1 MAKLIIFLLF
11 LTTYFCISHGCRVV
25 GTSWPNPV
33 SGSVVDTYR
42 GVILDIETRGID
54 GIESVTYGAAINYTQ
69 YVDFNFIDSRL
80 VASTNPLFD
89 EYEEKQT
96 VLVMQAAVTFRCSD
110 GSSPVTY
117 NFFINVVDT
126 NNNAPQFWDA
136 VERQPRDEFEFTVIA
151 PLPPGF
157 EITGCLDDLIVRDI
171 DLTTSRIDFAIEDN
185 DYFEIEY
192 GGLTVAKEFQGILKT
207 KTLIRS
213 IPEPITLTISATDVD
228 DTGDPPITTKGK
240 ITIIGDREF
249 EMPEEPVFTKAFY
262 LADYTEDNRVV
273 LEETISLR
281 SGYHSDVDFS
291 IEGEFKNNFEIVT
304 NPQYENQMSIGVTIP
319 LTGDVLDQPNVL
331 LAVKANR
338 EHTSGAST
346 TVVVRLPQ
354 GIPLEFE
361 RAHYEGTI
369 ENNILD
375 VPPLI
380 LTQGYEGTVV
390 SANVI
395 SDYTSNF
402 NAVVQG
408 NTITLSMTPLAESI
422 INQNSFIYLQIV
434 ASTDRSIT
442 TTVVTLEI
450 IKDDNI
456 TPVFNQP
463 IYTGSYN
470 PGADLSIE
478 QISFTQGYDGIDSLE
493 LFGDNSNYFTA
504 TRLGA
509 SVRIT
514 VSTIPPALYSLG
526 RIVLSLGATKPRTVG
541 ASATLIINL
550 PGARELG
557 FESSTY
563 RGSLQNNVLT
573 LDPIPLTLGYDEN
586 IDFSL
591 TGDYASYFRVS
602 KEENRAIIRLETPI
616 PNEVILEN
624 NIVMLTLAASG
635 LNAVTTTTSVLLD
648 IIKDDTTTPVFSRN
662 IYYGTYLGSNI
673 NIDDIILTQGYDS
686 SVTFRLDGDHAQYF
700 DVSNTGNRVEIVQL
714 SPIPEGVIHNEK
726 VLVFNVLA
734 LKALTVG
741 ANAAVSISFPSELTD
756 PVVMRFAQNTY
767 TATIDNNGLT
777 ADHIVLSTGY
787 APGTEFV
794 HTGDYSSY
802 FSITPNE
809 NRVTLSLLN
818 PLPTDVIPNSFVVL
832 EIAATRERA
841 VSASTSIVVDI
852 IQEEIVPPKFTQPF
866 YRGVY
871 DPESGLQFNEVISL
885 LYGHDDTVD
894 FHLDGEFSSLFRL
907 VELDSKSRSIE
918 VLAPISEEVLKDNS
932 HLLFTV
938 VATKPG
944 SYTARATISIDIV
957 KESPQGT
964 LGFDRVTYLGTIQN
978 DVAHVGPITIIQGF
992 TDDVTL
998 ALYGDLAVYF
1008 TTRREASVVT
1018 VTMVTPIPRE
1028 LIPDN
1033 RIIVLE
1039 IRASSPQA
1047 NTAFATIVLE
1057 AILEDDTPPTI
1068 QLAFDAPFYTGSYNT
1083 IDGLRLDTS
1092 IALAGGH
1099 DANTQFGLQ
1108 GENSQWFSVSP
1119 GSNTVTIVVS
1129 SAIPEAVLASN
1140 RKFVFLITAQRPGA
1154 LSAQAT
1160 IVISLTADESPQGPT
1175 LGFDRVTYL
1184 GTIQN
1189 DVAQV
1194 GPITII
1200 QGFTDDVT
1208 LALYGDLAVYF
1219 TTRRLLA
1226 IPEAVLA
1233 SNRKFVFLI
1242 TAQRPGALSAQATI
1256 VISLTADESPQG
1268 PTLGFDRV
1276 TYLGTI
1282 QNDVAQVGPITIIQG
1297 FTDDVTLALYGD
1309 LAVYFTTRREASVV
1323 TVTMVT
1329 PIPTELIPDNRIVV
1343 LEIRAS
1349 SPQANTAFATIVLEA
1364 ILEDDTPPTIQL
1376 AFDAPFYTGSY
1387 NTIDGLRLDTSIAL
1401 AGGHDA
1407 NTQFGP
1413 RRHRELSAQATIVIS
1428 LTADE
1433 SPQGPTLGFDRVTY
1447 LGTIQN
1453 DVAQVGPITIIQG
1466 FTDDVTLALYG
1477 DLAVYFT
1484 TRREAS
1490 VVTVTMVT
1498 PIPTE
1503 LIPDN
1508 RIVVLEIRASSPQAN
1523 TAFATIVLEAILEDD
1538 TPPTIQLAFDAPFYT
1553 GSYNTIDG
1561 LRLDTSI
1568 ALAGGHDANTQFGLQ
1583 GENSQWFSV
1592 SAGSNSVT
1600 IVVSS
1605 AIPEA
1610 VLASNRKFVFLITAQ
1625 RPGALTA
1632 QATIVISLT
1641 ADESPQGPTLGFDRV
1656 TYLGTIQNDVAQVGP
1671 ITIIQGFTDDVTLAL
1686 YGDLAVYFTT
1696 RRRLLAIPEA
1706 VLASNRKFVFV
1717 ITAQRPGALSAQ
1729 ATIVISLTADESP
1742 QGPTLGFDRV
1752 TYLGTIQNDVAQVG
1766 PITIIQGFTDDVT
1779 LALYGGK
1786 FPSSITLHEPSGG
1799 LLHHSEASVV
1809 TVTMVTPIPTELI
1822 PENRI
1827 VVLEIRAS
1835 SPQANTAFA
1844 TIVLEAI
1851 LEDDTPPTIQLA
1863 FDAPFYTGSYNTIDG
1878 LRLDTSIAL
1887 AGGHD
1892 ANTQFGLQ
1900 GENSQWFSVSP
1911 GSNTVTIVVS
1921 SAIPEAVLAS
1931 NRKFVFLITAQ
1942 RPGALSAQATIVI
1955 SLTADESPQGPTLGF
1970 DRVTYLGTI
1979 QNDVAQVGP
1988 ITIIQGFTDDVTLAL
2003 YGGKFP
2009 SSITLHEPSGG
2020 LLHHSEEASVVTVT
2034 MVTPIPTELI
2044 PDNRIVVLEIR
2055 ASSPQA
2061 NTAFATIVLEAI
2073 LEDDTPPTIQLAFDA
2088 PFYTGSY
2095 NTIDGLRLD
2104 TSIALAGGHDANT
2117 QFGLQG
2123 ENSQWFS
2130 VSAGSNSVS
2139 IVVSSAIPEAV
2150 LASNRKFVF
2159 LITAQRPGAL
2169 SAQATIV
2176 ISLTADESPQGPT
2189 LGFDR
2194 VTYLGTIQN
2203 DVAQVGPITII
2214 QGFTDDVTLA
2224 LYGDLA
2230 VYFTTRREA
2239 SVVTVTMVTP
2249 IPTELIPDN
2258 RIVVLEIRA
2267 SSPQANTAFAT
2278 IVLEA
2283 ILEDDTPPT
2292 IQLAFDAPFY
2302 TGSYNTIDG
2311 LRLDTSIALA
2321 GGHDAN
2327 TQFGLQGENSQW
2339 FSVSAGSN
2347 SVSIVVS
2354 SAIPE
2359 AVLASNRKFVFLI
2372 TAQRPGALTAQATIV
2387 ISLTADE
2394 SPQGPTLGFD
2404 RVTYLGTIQNDVAQ
2418 VGPITIIQGF
2428 TDDVTLALYGGK
2440 FPSSITLH
2448 EPSGGLLH
2456 HSEASVVTVTMVTP
2470 IPTELIPDN
2479 RIVVLEIRAS
2489 SPQANTAFATIVL
2502 EAILEDDT
2510 STIQLAFDAP
2520 FYTGSYNTI
2529 DGLRLDTSIALA
2541 GGHDANTQFGLQG
2554 ENSQW
2559 FSVSPGSNTV
2569 TIVVSSAI
2577 PEAVLASNR
2586 KFVFVITAQRPGA
2599 LSAQATIVI
2608 SLTADESPQGPT
2620 LGFDRVTYLGTIQND
2635 VAQVGP
2641 ITIIQGFTDDVTLA
2655 LYGDLAVYFTTR
2667 REASVVTVTM
2677 VTPIPTEL
2685 IPDNRIVV
2693 LEIRASSPQANTA
2706 FATIVLE
2713 AILED
2718 DTPPTIQLAFDAP
2731 FYTGSYN
2738 TIDGLRLDTSIAL
2751 AGGHDANTQFGLQ
2764 GENSQWFS
2772 VSPGSNTV
2780 TIVVSSAIPEAV
2792 LASNRKFVFVITA
2805 QRPGALSAQA
2815 TIVISLTADESPQGP
2830 TLGFDRVTY
2839 LGTIQNDVAQVGPIT
2854 IIQGFTDDVTL
2865 ALYGDLAVYFT
2876 TRREASVVTVTMV
2889 TPIPT
2894 ELIPDNR
2901 IVVLEIRAS
2910 SPQANTAFATI
2921 VLEAILEDDT
2931 PPTIQ
2936 LAFDAP
2942 FYTGSYNTIDG
2953 LRLDT
2958 SIALAGG
2965 HDANT
2970 QFGLQGENSQW
2981 FSVSAGSNSVSI
2993 VVSSAIPEAVLASNR
3008 KFVFLITAQRPG
3020 ALSAQA
3026 TIVISLTADES
3037 PQGPTLGFDRV
3048 TYLGTIQN
3056 DVAHVGPITI
3066 IQGFTD
3072 DVTLALYGDLAVY
3085 FTTRREASVVT
3096 VTMVTPIPTELI
3108 PDNRIVVLEIRASSP
3123 QANTAFATIV
3133 LEAILE
3139 DDTPPTIQLAFD
3151 APFYTGSY
3159 NTIDGLRLDTSIALA
3174 GGHDANTQFGLQGE
3188 NSQWFSVSAGS
3199 NSVSIVVSSA
3209 IPEAVLAS
3217 NRKFVFLI
3225 TAQRPGALSAQATI
3239 VISLTADESPQG
3251 PTLGFDR
3258 VTYLGTIQN
3267 DVAQVGPITIIQGF
3281 TDDVTLALYGDL
3293 AVYFTTRR
3301 EASVVTV
3308 TMVTPIPTELIPDN
3322 RIVVLEIRASSPQAN
3337 TAFATIVLEAILE
3350 DDTPPTIQLAFDA
3363 PFYTGSYNTID
3374 GLRLDTSI
3382 ALAGGHDANT
3392 QFGLQGENSQWFSV
3406 SPGSNT
3412 VTIVVSSAIPEA
3424 VLASNRKFVFVIT
3437 AQRPGALSAQATI
3450 VISLT
3455 ADESPQGPTLG
3466 FDRVTYLGTIQNDV
3480 AQVGP
3485 ITIIQGFT
3493 DDVTL
3498 ALYGDLAVYFT
3509 TRREA
3514 SVVTVTMVTP
3524 IPTELIPDNR
3534 IVVLEIR
3541 ASSPQANTAF
3551 ATIVL
3556 EAILEDDT
3564 PPTIQLA
3571 FDAPFYT
3578 GSYNTIDGLRLDTS
3592 IALAGGHDANT
3603 QFGLQGENSQWF
3615 SVSPGSNTVTIV
3627 VSSAIPEAVLASNRK
3642 FVFVITAQRPG
3653 ALSAQATIVISLTA
3667 DESPQGPTLGFDRVT
3682 YLGTIQNDVA
3692 QVGPITI
3699 IQGFTDDVT
3708 LALYGDLAVYFTT
3721 RREASVVTVTMVTPI
3736 PTELIPDNRI
3746 VVLEIRASSPQA
3758 NTAFATIVL
3767 EAILEDDT
3775 PPTIQLAFDAPFY
3788 TGSYN
3793 TIDGLRLDTSI
3804 ALAGGHDANTQFGL
3818 QGENSQWFSVS
3829 AGSNSVTIVV
3839 SSAIPEAV
3847 LASNRKFVFLI
3858 TAQRPGALSAQ
3869 ATIVIAV
3876 TEGSSNGNDA
3886 EFEYAFYEGVIQGND
3901 VRHELVRIFGYDG
3914 TTVDVIGDYSSLFM
3928 ARALDGVVTVGASG
3942 TLNLPDDVTRVV
3954 LELQAAGAR
3963 TAMVLNVEQ
3972 SDAPILP
3979 TVTFSSET
3987 YEVTVGIAQTGLIG
4001 RVSATTNNGEAVTY
4015 SLGTLNAHLQT
4026 RLSINNE
4033 GELHLSAPANSG
4045 VYTFQVVATSVITQA
4060 TGTATVTLA
4069 VEAVTVCEDG
4079 EIVVPPL
4086 IIIDR
4091 DEEQAHRNLV
4101 VLDPEQQSGCHYT
4114 MTHRWPTNAN
4124 WLYVDENGLHAN
4136 VIDREHPSIAFMAL
4150 SQVQVELILHCE
4162 NDNPGRS
4169 KRSERTDWLGPYDY
4183 GSNKWILTDTI
4194 LYNSRRSLVNLIV
4207 NDINDNDPIFVG
4219 KEHEPIVVGYP
4230 TDDLEERILPRS
4242 LVELKATDAD
4252 VGENAQLMYSS
4263 AESSLAVAPTTGFV
4277 HVRSGA
4283 TLVQDQILTVR
4294 ATDQNGNGRT
4304 GTIQLMVKLLDL
4316 SHIAVV
4322 TVRDAFLDDETTVLN
4337 QLSAAVGYEVKSL
4350 RSVVISDDIDGDVT
4364 RKTREAN
4371 NGGASLQLYV
4381 YGLIAREPV
4390 VVERL
4395 TTDIS
4400 TNAANV
4406 NVISTLTLEDHLEDM
4421 YIFERDI
4428 GLLVAT
4434 IVLSVLL
4441 FMLIVV
4447 IAIWFFL
4454 RWRKSKKYNELSE
4467 ENSIASRNSS
4477 LGEVPKPEPMKP
4489 RLNIEDL
4496 KRSEKRLQERLEA
4509 PIEEISVEPMTSRK
4523 LESPVEA
4530 ILDMPVP
4537 EVSPPIPIVIQSIDK
4552 LKDADDDDD
4561 TDDEFG
4567 EVTAPRKSVVT
4578 FNENVEKII
4587 TVEDDAEDDGD
4598 SSQAGYEVYRL

>member
-291 IEGEFKNNFEIVT
+291 IEGEFKNNFEIVP

-369 ENNILD
+369 ESNILD

-422 INQNSFIYLQIV
+422 INENSFIYLQIV

-504 TRLGA
+504 TRVGA
-509 SVRIT
+509 AVRIT

-526 RIVLSLGATKPRTVG
+526 RIVLSLEATKPRTVG

-563 RGSLQNNVLT
+563 RGSLRNNVLT

-586 IDFSL
+586 IDFSI
-591 TGDYASYFRVS
+591 TGDYASNFRVS

-700 DVSNTGNRVEIVQL
+700 DVSNAGNRVEIVQL

-818 PLPTDVIPNSFVVL
+818 PLPSDVIPNSFVVL

-852 IQEEIVPPKFTQPF
+852 IQEEIVRPKFTQPF

-957 KESPQGT
+957 KESPQG
-964 LGFDRVTYLGTIQN
+964 
-978 DVAHVGPITIIQGF
+978 
-992 TDDVTL
+992 
-998 ALYGDLAVYF
+998 
-1008 TTRREASVVT
+1008 
-1018 VTMVTPIPRE
+1018 
-1028 LIPDN
+1028 
-1033 RIIVLE
+1033 
-1039 IRASSPQA
+1039 
-1047 NTAFATIVLE
+1047 
-1057 AILEDDTPPTI
+1057 
-1068 QLAFDAPFYTGSYNT
+1068 
-1083 IDGLRLDTS
+1083 
-1092 IALAGGH
+1092 
-1099 DANTQFGLQ
+1099 
-1108 GENSQWFSVSP
+1108 
-1119 GSNTVTIVVS
+1119 
-1129 SAIPEAVLASN
+1129 
-1140 RKFVFLITAQRPGA
+1140 
-1154 LSAQAT
+1154 
-1160 IVISLTADESPQGPT
+1160 PT
-1175 LGFDRVTYL
+1175 L
-1184 GTIQN
+1184 
-1189 DVAQV
+1189 
-1194 GPITII
+1194 
-1200 QGFTDDVT
+1200 
-1208 LALYGDLAVYF
+1208 
-1219 TTRRLLA
+1219 
-1226 IPEAVLA
+1226 E
-1233 SNRKFVFLI
+1233 
-1242 TAQRPGALSAQATI
+1242 
-1256 VISLTADESPQG
+1256 
-1268 PTLGFDRV
+1268 
-1276 TYLGTI
+1276 
-1282 QNDVAQVGPITIIQG
+1282 
-1297 FTDDVTLALYGD
+1297 
-1309 LAVYFTTRREASVV
+1309 
-1323 TVTMVT
+1323 
-1329 PIPTELIPDNRIVV
+1329 
-1343 LEIRAS
+1343 
-1349 SPQANTAFATIVLEA
+1349 
-1364 ILEDDTPPTIQL
+1364 
-1376 AFDAPFYTGSY
+1376 
-1387 NTIDGLRLDTSIAL
+1387 
-1401 AGGHDA
+1401 
-1407 NTQFGP
+1407 
-1413 RRHRELSAQATIVIS
+1413 
-1428 LTADE
+1428 
-1433 SPQGPTLGFDRVTY
+1433 FDRVTY

-1583 GENSQWFSV
+1583 GENSQWFIV

-1600 IVVSS
+1600 
-1605 AIPEA
+1605 
-1610 VLASNRKFVFLITAQ
+1610 
-1625 RPGALTA
+1625 
-1632 QATIVISLT
+1632 
-1641 ADESPQGPTLGFDRV
+1641 
-1656 TYLGTIQNDVAQVGP
+1656 
-1671 ITIIQGFTDDVTLAL
+1671 
-1686 YGDLAVYFTT
+1686 
-1696 RRRLLAIPEA
+1696 
-1706 VLASNRKFVFV
+1706 
-1717 ITAQRPGALSAQ
+1717 
-1729 ATIVISLTADESP
+1729 
-1742 QGPTLGFDRV
+1742 
-1752 TYLGTIQNDVAQVG
+1752 
-1766 PITIIQGFTDDVT
+1766 
-1779 LALYGGK
+1779 
-1786 FPSSITLHEPSGG
+1786 
-1799 LLHHSEASVV
+1799 
-1809 TVTMVTPIPTELI
+1809 
-1822 PENRI
+1822 
-1827 VVLEIRAS
+1827 
-1835 SPQANTAFA
+1835 
-1844 TIVLEAI
+1844 
-1851 LEDDTPPTIQLA
+1851 
-1863 FDAPFYTGSYNTIDG
+1863 
-1878 LRLDTSIAL
+1878 
-1887 AGGHD
+1887 
-1892 ANTQFGLQ
+1892 
-1900 GENSQWFSVSP
+1900 
-1911 GSNTVTIVVS
+1911 
-1921 SAIPEAVLAS
+1921 
-1931 NRKFVFLITAQ
+1931 
-1942 RPGALSAQATIVI
+1942 
-1955 SLTADESPQGPTLGF
+1955 
-1970 DRVTYLGTI
+1970 
-1979 QNDVAQVGP
+1979 
-1988 ITIIQGFTDDVTLAL
+1988 
-2003 YGGKFP
+2003 
-2009 SSITLHEPSGG
+2009 
-2020 LLHHSEEASVVTVT
+2020 
-2034 MVTPIPTELI
+2034 
-2044 PDNRIVVLEIR
+2044 
-2055 ASSPQA
+2055 
-2061 NTAFATIVLEAI
+2061 
-2073 LEDDTPPTIQLAFDA
+2073 
-2088 PFYTGSY
+2088 
-2095 NTIDGLRLD
+2095 
-2104 TSIALAGGHDANT
+2104 
-2117 QFGLQG
+2117 
-2123 ENSQWFS
+2123 
-2130 VSAGSNSVS
+2130 
-2139 IVVSSAIPEAV
+2139 
-2150 LASNRKFVF
+2150 
-2159 LITAQRPGAL
+2159 
-2169 SAQATIV
+2169 
-2176 ISLTADESPQGPT
+2176 
-2189 LGFDR
+2189 
-2194 VTYLGTIQN
+2194 
-2203 DVAQVGPITII
+2203 
-2214 QGFTDDVTLA
+2214 
-2224 LYGDLA
+2224 
-2230 VYFTTRREA
+2230 
-2239 SVVTVTMVTP
+2239 
-2249 IPTELIPDN
+2249 
-2258 RIVVLEIRA
+2258 
-2267 SSPQANTAFAT
+2267 
-2278 IVLEA
+2278 
-2283 ILEDDTPPT
+2283 
-2292 IQLAFDAPFY
+2292 
-2302 TGSYNTIDG
+2302 
-2311 LRLDTSIALA
+2311 
-2321 GGHDAN
+2321 
-2327 TQFGLQGENSQW
+2327 
-2339 FSVSAGSN
+2339 
-2347 SVSIVVS
+2347 
-2354 SAIPE
+2354 
-2359 AVLASNRKFVFLI
+2359 
-2372 TAQRPGALTAQATIV
+2372 
-2387 ISLTADE
+2387 
-2394 SPQGPTLGFD
+2394 
-2404 RVTYLGTIQNDVAQ
+2404 
-2418 VGPITIIQGF
+2418 
-2428 TDDVTLALYGGK
+2428 
-2440 FPSSITLH
+2440 
-2448 EPSGGLLH
+2448 
-2456 HSEASVVTVTMVTP
+2456 
-2470 IPTELIPDN
+2470 
-2479 RIVVLEIRAS
+2479 
-2489 SPQANTAFATIVL
+2489 
-2502 EAILEDDT
+2502 
-2510 STIQLAFDAP
+2510 
-2520 FYTGSYNTI
+2520 
-2529 DGLRLDTSIALA
+2529 
-2541 GGHDANTQFGLQG
+2541 
-2554 ENSQW
+2554 
-2559 FSVSPGSNTV
+2559 
-2569 TIVVSSAI
+2569 
-2577 PEAVLASNR
+2577 
-2586 KFVFVITAQRPGA
+2586 
-2599 LSAQATIVI
+2599 
-2608 SLTADESPQGPT
+2608 
-2620 LGFDRVTYLGTIQND
+2620 
-2635 VAQVGP
+2635 
-2641 ITIIQGFTDDVTLA
+2641 
-2655 LYGDLAVYFTTR
+2655 
-2667 REASVVTVTM
+2667 
-2677 VTPIPTEL
+2677 
-2685 IPDNRIVV
+2685 
-2693 LEIRASSPQANTA
+2693 
-2706 FATIVLE
+2706 
-2713 AILED
+2713 
-2718 DTPPTIQLAFDAP
+2718 
-2731 FYTGSYN
+2731 
-2738 TIDGLRLDTSIAL
+2738 
-2751 AGGHDANTQFGLQ
+2751 
-2764 GENSQWFS
+2764 
-2772 VSPGSNTV
+2772 
-2780 TIVVSSAIPEAV
+2780 
-2792 LASNRKFVFVITA
+2792 
-2805 QRPGALSAQA
+2805 
-2815 TIVISLTADESPQGP
+2815 
-2830 TLGFDRVTY
+2830 
-2839 LGTIQNDVAQVGPIT
+2839 
-2854 IIQGFTDDVTL
+2854 
-2865 ALYGDLAVYFT
+2865 
-2876 TRREASVVTVTMV
+2876 
-2889 TPIPT
+2889 
-2894 ELIPDNR
+2894 
-2901 IVVLEIRAS
+2901 
-2910 SPQANTAFATI
+2910 
-2921 VLEAILEDDT
+2921 
-2931 PPTIQ
+2931 
-2936 LAFDAP
+2936 
-2942 FYTGSYNTIDG
+2942 
-2953 LRLDT
+2953 
-2958 SIALAGG
+2958 
-2965 HDANT
+2965 
-2970 QFGLQGENSQW
+2970 
-2981 FSVSAGSNSVSI
+2981 
-2993 VVSSAIPEAVLASNR
+2993 
-3008 KFVFLITAQRPG
+3008 
-3020 ALSAQA
+3020 
-3026 TIVISLTADES
+3026 
-3037 PQGPTLGFDRV
+3037 
-3048 TYLGTIQN
+3048 
-3056 DVAHVGPITI
+3056 
-3066 IQGFTD
+3066 
-3072 DVTLALYGDLAVY
+3072 
-3085 FTTRREASVVT
+3085 
-3096 VTMVTPIPTELI
+3096 
-3108 PDNRIVVLEIRASSP
+3108 
-3123 QANTAFATIV
+3123 
-3133 LEAILE
+3133 
-3139 DDTPPTIQLAFD
+3139 
-3151 APFYTGSY
+3151 
-3159 NTIDGLRLDTSIALA
+3159 
-3174 GGHDANTQFGLQGE
+3174 
-3188 NSQWFSVSAGS
+3188 
-3199 NSVSIVVSSA
+3199 IVVSSA

-3412 VTIVVSSAIPEA
+3412 VTIAVSSAIPEA
-3424 VLASNRKFVFVIT
+3424 VLASNRKFVFLIT

-3578 GSYNTIDGLRLDTS
+3578 GSYNTIDGLS
-3592 IALAGGHDANT
+3592 
-3603 QFGLQGENSQWF
+3603 
-3615 SVSPGSNTVTIV
+3615 
-3627 VSSAIPEAVLASNRK
+3627 
-3642 FVFVITAQRPG
+3642 
-3653 ALSAQATIVISLTA
+3653 
-3667 DESPQGPTLGFDRVT
+3667 
-3682 YLGTIQNDVA
+3682 
-3692 QVGPITI
+3692 
-3699 IQGFTDDVT
+3699 
-3708 LALYGDLAVYFTT
+3708 
-3721 RREASVVTVTMVTPI
+3721 
-3736 PTELIPDNRI
+3736 
-3746 VVLEIRASSPQA
+3746 
-3758 NTAFATIVL
+3758 
-3767 EAILEDDT
+3767 
-3775 PPTIQLAFDAPFY
+3775 
-3788 TGSYN
+3788 
-3793 TIDGLRLDTSI
+3793 LDTSI

-3876 TEGSSNGNDA
+3876 TDGSSNGNDA
-3886 EFEYAFYEGVIQGND
+3886 EFENVFYEGVIQGND

-3914 TTVDVIGDYSSLFM
+3914 TIVDVIGDYSSLFM

-3972 SDAPILP
+3972 SDTPILP
-3979 TVTFSSET
+3979 TVTFSSDT

-4183 GSNKWILTDTI
+4183 GTNKWILTDTI

-4337 QLSAAVGYEVKSL
+4337 QLSAAVGYEVKAL

-4441 FMLIVV
+4441 FMLIVL

>member
-291 IEGEFKNNFEIVT
+291 IEGEFKNNFEIVP

-369 ENNILD
+369 ESNILD

-422 INQNSFIYLQIV
+422 INENSFIYLQIV

-504 TRLGA
+504 TRVGA
-509 SVRIT
+509 AVRIT

-526 RIVLSLGATKPRTVG
+526 RIVLSLEATKPRTVG

-563 RGSLQNNVLT
+563 RGSLRNNVLT

-586 IDFSL
+586 IDFSI
-591 TGDYASYFRVS
+591 TGDYASNFRVS

-700 DVSNTGNRVEIVQL
+700 DVSNAGNRVEIVQL

-818 PLPTDVIPNSFVVL
+818 PLPSDVIPNSFVVL

-852 IQEEIVPPKFTQPF
+852 IQEEIVRPKFTQPF

-957 KESPQGT
+957 KESPQG
-964 LGFDRVTYLGTIQN
+964 
-978 DVAHVGPITIIQGF
+978 
-992 TDDVTL
+992 
-998 ALYGDLAVYF
+998 
-1008 TTRREASVVT
+1008 
-1018 VTMVTPIPRE
+1018 
-1028 LIPDN
+1028 
-1033 RIIVLE
+1033 
-1039 IRASSPQA
+1039 
-1047 NTAFATIVLE
+1047 
-1057 AILEDDTPPTI
+1057 
-1068 QLAFDAPFYTGSYNT
+1068 
-1083 IDGLRLDTS
+1083 
-1092 IALAGGH
+1092 
-1099 DANTQFGLQ
+1099 
-1108 GENSQWFSVSP
+1108 
-1119 GSNTVTIVVS
+1119 
-1129 SAIPEAVLASN
+1129 
-1140 RKFVFLITAQRPGA
+1140 
-1154 LSAQAT
+1154 
-1160 IVISLTADESPQGPT
+1160 PT
-1175 LGFDRVTYL
+1175 L
-1184 GTIQN
+1184 
-1189 DVAQV
+1189 
-1194 GPITII
+1194 
-1200 QGFTDDVT
+1200 
-1208 LALYGDLAVYF
+1208 
-1219 TTRRLLA
+1219 
-1226 IPEAVLA
+1226 E
-1233 SNRKFVFLI
+1233 
-1242 TAQRPGALSAQATI
+1242 
-1256 VISLTADESPQG
+1256 
-1268 PTLGFDRV
+1268 
-1276 TYLGTI
+1276 
-1282 QNDVAQVGPITIIQG
+1282 
-1297 FTDDVTLALYGD
+1297 
-1309 LAVYFTTRREASVV
+1309 
-1323 TVTMVT
+1323 
-1329 PIPTELIPDNRIVV
+1329 
-1343 LEIRAS
+1343 
-1349 SPQANTAFATIVLEA
+1349 
-1364 ILEDDTPPTIQL
+1364 
-1376 AFDAPFYTGSY
+1376 
-1387 NTIDGLRLDTSIAL
+1387 
-1401 AGGHDA
+1401 
-1407 NTQFGP
+1407 
-1413 RRHRELSAQATIVIS
+1413 
-1428 LTADE
+1428 
-1433 SPQGPTLGFDRVTY
+1433 FDRVTY

-1600 IVVSS
+1600 
-1605 AIPEA
+1605 
-1610 VLASNRKFVFLITAQ
+1610 
-1625 RPGALTA
+1625 
-1632 QATIVISLT
+1632 
-1641 ADESPQGPTLGFDRV
+1641 
-1656 TYLGTIQNDVAQVGP
+1656 
-1671 ITIIQGFTDDVTLAL
+1671 
-1686 YGDLAVYFTT
+1686 
-1696 RRRLLAIPEA
+1696 
-1706 VLASNRKFVFV
+1706 
-1717 ITAQRPGALSAQ
+1717 
-1729 ATIVISLTADESP
+1729 
-1742 QGPTLGFDRV
+1742 
-1752 TYLGTIQNDVAQVG
+1752 
-1766 PITIIQGFTDDVT
+1766 
-1779 LALYGGK
+1779 
-1786 FPSSITLHEPSGG
+1786 
-1799 LLHHSEASVV
+1799 
-1809 TVTMVTPIPTELI
+1809 
-1822 PENRI
+1822 
-1827 VVLEIRAS
+1827 
-1835 SPQANTAFA
+1835 
-1844 TIVLEAI
+1844 
-1851 LEDDTPPTIQLA
+1851 
-1863 FDAPFYTGSYNTIDG
+1863 
-1878 LRLDTSIAL
+1878 
-1887 AGGHD
+1887 
-1892 ANTQFGLQ
+1892 
-1900 GENSQWFSVSP
+1900 
-1911 GSNTVTIVVS
+1911 
-1921 SAIPEAVLAS
+1921 
-1931 NRKFVFLITAQ
+1931 
-1942 RPGALSAQATIVI
+1942 
-1955 SLTADESPQGPTLGF
+1955 
-1970 DRVTYLGTI
+1970 
-1979 QNDVAQVGP
+1979 
-1988 ITIIQGFTDDVTLAL
+1988 
-2003 YGGKFP
+2003 
-2009 SSITLHEPSGG
+2009 
-2020 LLHHSEEASVVTVT
+2020 
-2034 MVTPIPTELI
+2034 
-2044 PDNRIVVLEIR
+2044 
-2055 ASSPQA
+2055 
-2061 NTAFATIVLEAI
+2061 
-2073 LEDDTPPTIQLAFDA
+2073 
-2088 PFYTGSY
+2088 
-2095 NTIDGLRLD
+2095 
-2104 TSIALAGGHDANT
+2104 
-2117 QFGLQG
+2117 
-2123 ENSQWFS
+2123 
-2130 VSAGSNSVS
+2130 

-2339 FSVSAGSN
+2339 FIVSAGSN
-2347 SVSIVVS
+2347 SV
-2354 SAIPE
+2354 
-2359 AVLASNRKFVFLI
+2359 
-2372 TAQRPGALTAQATIV
+2372 T
-2387 ISLTADE
+2387 
-2394 SPQGPTLGFD
+2394 
-2404 RVTYLGTIQNDVAQ
+2404 
-2418 VGPITIIQGF
+2418 
-2428 TDDVTLALYGGK
+2428 
-2440 FPSSITLH
+2440 
-2448 EPSGGLLH
+2448 
-2456 HSEASVVTVTMVTP
+2456 
-2470 IPTELIPDN
+2470 
-2479 RIVVLEIRAS
+2479 
-2489 SPQANTAFATIVL
+2489 
-2502 EAILEDDT
+2502 
-2510 STIQLAFDAP
+2510 
-2520 FYTGSYNTI
+2520 
-2529 DGLRLDTSIALA
+2529 
-2541 GGHDANTQFGLQG
+2541 
-2554 ENSQW
+2554 
-2559 FSVSPGSNTV
+2559 
-2569 TIVVSSAI
+2569 
-2577 PEAVLASNR
+2577 
-2586 KFVFVITAQRPGA
+2586 
-2599 LSAQATIVI
+2599 
-2608 SLTADESPQGPT
+2608 
-2620 LGFDRVTYLGTIQND
+2620 
-2635 VAQVGP
+2635 
-2641 ITIIQGFTDDVTLA
+2641 
-2655 LYGDLAVYFTTR
+2655 
-2667 REASVVTVTM
+2667 
-2677 VTPIPTEL
+2677 
-2685 IPDNRIVV
+2685 
-2693 LEIRASSPQANTA
+2693 
-2706 FATIVLE
+2706 
-2713 AILED
+2713 
-2718 DTPPTIQLAFDAP
+2718 
-2731 FYTGSYN
+2731 
-2738 TIDGLRLDTSIAL
+2738 
-2751 AGGHDANTQFGLQ
+2751 
-2764 GENSQWFS
+2764 
-2772 VSPGSNTV
+2772 
-2780 TIVVSSAIPEAV
+2780 
-2792 LASNRKFVFVITA
+2792 
-2805 QRPGALSAQA
+2805 
-2815 TIVISLTADESPQGP
+2815 
-2830 TLGFDRVTY
+2830 
-2839 LGTIQNDVAQVGPIT
+2839 
-2854 IIQGFTDDVTL
+2854 
-2865 ALYGDLAVYFT
+2865 
-2876 TRREASVVTVTMV
+2876 
-2889 TPIPT
+2889 
-2894 ELIPDNR
+2894 
-2901 IVVLEIRAS
+2901 
-2910 SPQANTAFATI
+2910 
-2921 VLEAILEDDT
+2921 
-2931 PPTIQ
+2931 
-2936 LAFDAP
+2936 
-2942 FYTGSYNTIDG
+2942 
-2953 LRLDT
+2953 
-2958 SIALAGG
+2958 
-2965 HDANT
+2965 
-2970 QFGLQGENSQW
+2970 
-2981 FSVSAGSNSVSI
+2981 
-2993 VVSSAIPEAVLASNR
+2993 
-3008 KFVFLITAQRPG
+3008 
-3020 ALSAQA
+3020 
-3026 TIVISLTADES
+3026 
-3037 PQGPTLGFDRV
+3037 
-3048 TYLGTIQN
+3048 
-3056 DVAHVGPITI
+3056 
-3066 IQGFTD
+3066 
-3072 DVTLALYGDLAVY
+3072 
-3085 FTTRREASVVT
+3085 
-3096 VTMVTPIPTELI
+3096 
-3108 PDNRIVVLEIRASSP
+3108 
-3123 QANTAFATIV
+3123 
-3133 LEAILE
+3133 
-3139 DDTPPTIQLAFD
+3139 
-3151 APFYTGSY
+3151 
-3159 NTIDGLRLDTSIALA
+3159 
-3174 GGHDANTQFGLQGE
+3174 
-3188 NSQWFSVSAGS
+3188 
-3199 NSVSIVVSSA
+3199 IVVSSA

-3412 VTIVVSSAIPEA
+3412 VTIAVSSAIPEA
-3424 VLASNRKFVFVIT
+3424 VLASNRKFVFLIT

-3578 GSYNTIDGLRLDTS
+3578 GSYNTIDGLS
-3592 IALAGGHDANT
+3592 
-3603 QFGLQGENSQWF
+3603 
-3615 SVSPGSNTVTIV
+3615 
-3627 VSSAIPEAVLASNRK
+3627 
-3642 FVFVITAQRPG
+3642 
-3653 ALSAQATIVISLTA
+3653 
-3667 DESPQGPTLGFDRVT
+3667 
-3682 YLGTIQNDVA
+3682 
-3692 QVGPITI
+3692 
-3699 IQGFTDDVT
+3699 
-3708 LALYGDLAVYFTT
+3708 
-3721 RREASVVTVTMVTPI
+3721 
-3736 PTELIPDNRI
+3736 
-3746 VVLEIRASSPQA
+3746 
-3758 NTAFATIVL
+3758 
-3767 EAILEDDT
+3767 
-3775 PPTIQLAFDAPFY
+3775 
-3788 TGSYN
+3788 
-3793 TIDGLRLDTSI
+3793 LDTSI

-3876 TEGSSNGNDA
+3876 TDGSSNGNDA
-3886 EFEYAFYEGVIQGND
+3886 EFENVFYEGVIQGND

-3914 TTVDVIGDYSSLFM
+3914 TIVDVIGDYSSLFM

-3972 SDAPILP
+3972 SDTPILP
-3979 TVTFSSET
+3979 TVTFSSDT

-4183 GSNKWILTDTI
+4183 GTNKWILTDTI

-4337 QLSAAVGYEVKSL
+4337 QLSAAVGYEVKAL

-4441 FMLIVV
+4441 FMLIVL

>member
-11 LTTYFCISHGCRVV
+11 LTTYFCISHGCTVV
-25 GTSWPNPV
+25 GANWPLPV

-42 GVILDIETRGID
+42 GVFLDMATIGID
-54 GIESVTYGAAINYTQ
+54 GIESVNYGAAINNRQ
-69 YVDFNFIDSRL
+69 YVDFNIINSRL
-80 VASTNPLFD
+80 VISTNPLFD
-89 EYEEKQT
+89 EYEENETALQ
-96 VLVMQAAVTFRCSD
+96 MQIAVTFRCSD
-110 GSSPVTY
+110 GSSPITY

-126 NNNAPQFWDA
+126 NNNAPQFWNA
-136 VERQPRDEFEFTVIA
+136 VEGQPRDEFEFTVTA

-157 EITGCLDDLIVRDI
+157 KITGCLNDLIVRDI

-185 DYFEIEY
+185 EYFEIEY

-228 DTGDPPITTKGK
+228 ATGDPPITTKGK
-240 ITIIGDREF
+240 ITIIGDGEF

-291 IEGEFKNNFEIVT
+291 IEGEFKNNFEIVP

-338 EHTSGAST
+338 EHTSGASA

-395 SDYTSNF
+395 SDYTLNF

-422 INQNSFIYLQIV
+422 INENGFIYLQIV

-478 QISFTQGYDGIDSLE
+478 QISFTQGYDGIDSLD

-504 TRLGA
+504 TQVGA

-526 RIVLSLGATKPRTVG
+526 RIVLSLEATKPRTVG

-586 IDFSL
+586 IDFSI
-591 TGDYASYFRVS
+591 TGDYASNFRVS

-616 PNEVILEN
+616 SNEVILEN

-662 IYYGTYLGSNI
+662 IYYGTYLGTNI

-714 SPIPEGVIHNEK
+714 SPIPEGLIHNEK

-818 PLPTDVIPNSFVVL
+818 PLPTDVIPNSFIVL
-832 EIAATRERA
+832 EIKATRERA

-852 IQEEIVPPKFTQPF
+852 IQEEIVPPKFTQPY

-885 LYGHDDTVD
+885 LYGHDDTAD

-907 VELDSKSRSIE
+907 VELDGKSRSIE

-957 KESPQGT
+957 KESPQGTLEFDRVTYLGTIQNDVAHVGPITIIQGFTDDVTLALYGDLAVYFTTRREASVVTVTMVTPIPTELIPDNRIIVLEIRASSPQANTAYATIVLEAILEDDTPPTIQLAFDAPFYTGSYNTIDGLRLDTSIALAGGHDANTQFGLQGENSQWFSVSPGSNTVTIVVSSAIPEAVLASNRKFVFLITAQRPGALSAQATIVISLTADESPLGPT

-1018 VTMVTPIPRE
+1018 VTMVTPIPTE

-1047 NTAFATIVLE
+1047 NTAYATIVLEAILEDDTPPTIQLAFDAPFYTGSYNTIDGLRLDTSIALAGEHDANTQFGLQGENSQWFSVSPGSNTVTIVVSSAIPEAVLASNRKFVFLITAQRPGALSAQATIVISLTADESPQGPTLGFDRVTYLGTIQNDVAHVGPITIIQGFTDDVTLALYGDLAVYFTTRREASVVTVTMVTPIPTELIPDNRIIVLEIRASSPQANTAYATIVLEAILEDDTPPTIQLAFDAPFYTGSYNTIDGLRLDTSIALAGGHDANTQFGLQGENSQWFSVSPGSNTVTIVVSSAIPEALLASNRKFVFLITAQRPGALSAQATIVISLTADESPQGPTLGFDRVTYLGTIQNDVAHVGPITIIQGFTDDVTLALYGDLAVYFTTRREASVVTVTMVTPIPTELIPDNRIIVLEIRASSPQANTAYATIVLEAILEDDTPPTIQLAFDAPFYTGSYNTIDGLRLDTSIALAGGHDANTQFGLQGENSQWFSVSPGSNTVTIVVSNAIPEAVLASNRKFVFLITAQRPGALTAQATIVISLTADESPQGPTLGFDRVTYLGTIQNDVAHVGPITIIQGFTDDVTLALYGDLAVYFTTRREASVVTVTMVTPIPTELIPDNRIIVLEIRASSPQANTAYATIVLEAILEDDTPPTIQLAFDAPFYTGSYNTIDGLRLDTSIALAGGHDANTQFGLQGENSQWFSVSPGSNTVTIVVSSAIPEALLASNRKFVFLITAQRPGALSAQATIVISLTADESPQGPTLGFDRVTYLGTIQNDVAHVGPITIIQGFTDDVTLALYGDLAVYFTTRREASVVTVTMVTPIPTELIPDNRIIVLEIRASSPQANTAYATIVLEAILEDDTPPTIQLAFDAPFYTGSYNTIDGLRLDTSIALAGGHDANTQFGLQGENSQWFSVSPGSNTVTIVVSNAIPEAVLASNRKFVFLITAQRPGALTAQATIIISLTADVSPQGPTLGFDRVTYLGTIQNDVAHVGPITIVQGFTDDVTLALYGDLAVYFTTRREASVVTVTMVTPIPTELIPDNRIIVLEIRASSPQANTAYATIVLEAFLEDDTPPTIQLAFDAPFYTGSYNTIDGLRLDTSIALAGGHDANTQFGLQGENSQWFSVSPGSNTVTIVVSSAIPEAVLASNRKFVFLITAQRPGALSAQATIVISLTADVSPEGPTLGFDRVTYLGTIQNDVAHVGPITIIQGFTDDVTLALYGDLAVYFTTRREASVVTVTMVTPIPTELIPDNRIIVLEIRASSPQANTAYATIVLEAILEDDTPPTIQLAFDAPFYTGSYNTIDGLRLDTSIALAGGHDANTQFGLQGENSQWFSVSPGSNTVTIVVSSAIPEAVLASNRKFVFLITAQRPGALSAQATIVISLTADVSPEGPTLGFDRVTYLGTIQNDVAHVGPITIIQGFTDDVTLALYGDLAVYFTTRREASVVTVTMVTPIPTELIPDNRIIVLEIRASSPQANTAYATIVLE

-1189 DVAQV
+1189 DVAH
-1194 GPITII
+1194 
-1200 QGFTDDVT
+1200 
-1208 LALYGDLAVYF
+1208 
-1219 TTRRLLA
+1219 
-1226 IPEAVLA
+1226 
-1233 SNRKFVFLI
+1233 
-1242 TAQRPGALSAQATI
+1242 
-1256 VISLTADESPQG
+1256 
-1268 PTLGFDRV
+1268 
-1276 TYLGTI
+1276 
-1282 QNDVAQVGPITIIQG
+1282 VGPITIIQG

-1329 PIPTELIPDNRIVV
+1329 PIPTELIPDNRIIV

-1349 SPQANTAFATIVLEA
+1349 SPQANTA
-1364 ILEDDTPPTIQL
+1364 
-1376 AFDAPFYTGSY
+1376 Y
-1387 NTIDGLRLDTSIAL
+1387 
-1401 AGGHDA
+1401 
-1407 NTQFGP
+1407 
-1413 RRHRELSAQATIVIS
+1413 
-1428 LTADE
+1428 
-1433 SPQGPTLGFDRVTY
+1433 
-1447 LGTIQN
+1447 
-1453 DVAQVGPITIIQG
+1453 
-1466 FTDDVTLALYG
+1466 
-1477 DLAVYFT
+1477 
-1484 TRREAS
+1484 
-1490 VVTVTMVT
+1490 
-1498 PIPTE
+1498 
-1503 LIPDN
+1503 
-1508 RIVVLEIRASSPQAN
+1508 
-1523 TAFATIVLEAILEDD
+1523 ATIVLEAILEDD

-1592 SAGSNSVT
+1592 SPGSNTVT
-1600 IVVSS
+1600 IVVSN

-1610 VLASNRKFVFLITAQ
+1610 VLASNRKFVFL
-1625 RPGALTA
+1625 
-1632 QATIVISLT
+1632 
-1641 ADESPQGPTLGFDRV
+1641 
-1656 TYLGTIQNDVAQVGP
+1656 
-1671 ITIIQGFTDDVTLAL
+1671 
-1686 YGDLAVYFTT
+1686 
-1696 RRRLLAIPEA
+1696 
-1706 VLASNRKFVFV
+1706 

-1752 TYLGTIQNDVAQVG
+1752 TYLGTIQNDVAHVG

-1779 LALYGGK
+1779 LALYGDLAVY
-1786 FPSSITLHEPSGG
+1786 FTTRR
-1799 LLHHSEASVV
+1799 EASVV

-1822 PENRI
+1822 PDNRI
-1827 VVLEIRAS
+1827 IVLAIRAS
-1835 SPQANTAFA
+1835 SPQANTAYA

-1851 LEDDTPPTIQLA
+1851 LEDNTPPTIQLA

-1979 QNDVAQVGP
+1979 QNDVA
-1988 ITIIQGFTDDVTLAL
+1988 
-2003 YGGKFP
+2003 
-2009 SSITLHEPSGG
+2009 H
-2020 LLHHSEEASVVTVT
+2020 
-2034 MVTPIPTELI
+2034 
-2044 PDNRIVVLEIR
+2044 
-2055 ASSPQA
+2055 
-2061 NTAFATIVLEAI
+2061 
-2073 LEDDTPPTIQLAFDA
+2073 
-2088 PFYTGSY
+2088 
-2095 NTIDGLRLD
+2095 
-2104 TSIALAGGHDANT
+2104 
-2117 QFGLQG
+2117 
-2123 ENSQWFS
+2123 
-2130 VSAGSNSVS
+2130 
-2139 IVVSSAIPEAV
+2139 
-2150 LASNRKFVF
+2150 
-2159 LITAQRPGAL
+2159 
-2169 SAQATIV
+2169 
-2176 ISLTADESPQGPT
+2176 
-2189 LGFDR
+2189 
-2194 VTYLGTIQN
+2194 
-2203 DVAQVGPITII
+2203 VGPITII

-2258 RIVVLEIRA
+2258 RIIVLEIRA
-2267 SSPQANTAFAT
+2267 SSPQANTAYAT

-2292 IQLAFDAPFY
+2292 I
-2302 TGSYNTIDG
+2302 
-2311 LRLDTSIALA
+2311 
-2321 GGHDAN
+2321 H
-2327 TQFGLQGENSQW
+2327 
-2339 FSVSAGSN
+2339 
-2347 SVSIVVS
+2347 
-2354 SAIPE
+2354 
-2359 AVLASNRKFVFLI
+2359 
-2372 TAQRPGALTAQATIV
+2372 
-2387 ISLTADE
+2387 
-2394 SPQGPTLGFD
+2394 
-2404 RVTYLGTIQNDVAQ
+2404 
-2418 VGPITIIQGF
+2418 
-2428 TDDVTLALYGGK
+2428 
-2440 FPSSITLH
+2440 
-2448 EPSGGLLH
+2448 
-2456 HSEASVVTVTMVTP
+2456 
-2470 IPTELIPDN
+2470 
-2479 RIVVLEIRAS
+2479 
-2489 SPQANTAFATIVL
+2489 
-2502 EAILEDDT
+2502 
-2510 STIQLAFDAP
+2510 LAFDAP

-2586 KFVFVITAQRPGA
+2586 KFVF
-2599 LSAQATIVI
+2599 
-2608 SLTADESPQGPT
+2608 
-2620 LGFDRVTYLGTIQND
+2620 
-2635 VAQVGP
+2635 
-2641 ITIIQGFTDDVTLA
+2641 
-2655 LYGDLAVYFTTR
+2655 
-2667 REASVVTVTM
+2667 
-2677 VTPIPTEL
+2677 
-2685 IPDNRIVV
+2685 
-2693 LEIRASSPQANTA
+2693 
-2706 FATIVLE
+2706 
-2713 AILED
+2713 
-2718 DTPPTIQLAFDAP
+2718 
-2731 FYTGSYN
+2731 
-2738 TIDGLRLDTSIAL
+2738 
-2751 AGGHDANTQFGLQ
+2751 
-2764 GENSQWFS
+2764 
-2772 VSPGSNTV
+2772 
-2780 TIVVSSAIPEAV
+2780 
-2792 LASNRKFVFVITA
+2792 
-2805 QRPGALSAQA
+2805 
-2815 TIVISLTADESPQGP
+2815 
-2830 TLGFDRVTY
+2830 
-2839 LGTIQNDVAQVGPIT
+2839 
-2854 IIQGFTDDVTL
+2854 
-2865 ALYGDLAVYFT
+2865 
-2876 TRREASVVTVTMV
+2876 
-2889 TPIPT
+2889 
-2894 ELIPDNR
+2894 
-2901 IVVLEIRAS
+2901 
-2910 SPQANTAFATI
+2910 
-2921 VLEAILEDDT
+2921 
-2931 PPTIQ
+2931 
-2936 LAFDAP
+2936 
-2942 FYTGSYNTIDG
+2942 
-2953 LRLDT
+2953 
-2958 SIALAGG
+2958 
-2965 HDANT
+2965 
-2970 QFGLQGENSQW
+2970 
-2981 FSVSAGSNSVSI
+2981 
-2993 VVSSAIPEAVLASNR
+2993 
-3008 KFVFLITAQRPG
+3008 
-3020 ALSAQA
+3020 
-3026 TIVISLTADES
+3026 
-3037 PQGPTLGFDRV
+3037 
-3048 TYLGTIQN
+3048 
-3056 DVAHVGPITI
+3056 
-3066 IQGFTD
+3066 
-3072 DVTLALYGDLAVY
+3072 
-3085 FTTRREASVVT
+3085 
-3096 VTMVTPIPTELI
+3096 
-3108 PDNRIVVLEIRASSP
+3108 
-3123 QANTAFATIV
+3123 
-3133 LEAILE
+3133 
-3139 DDTPPTIQLAFD
+3139 
-3151 APFYTGSY
+3151 
-3159 NTIDGLRLDTSIALA
+3159 
-3174 GGHDANTQFGLQGE
+3174 
-3188 NSQWFSVSAGS
+3188 
-3199 NSVSIVVSSA
+3199 
-3209 IPEAVLAS
+3209 
-3217 NRKFVFLI
+3217 
-3225 TAQRPGALSAQATI
+3225 
-3239 VISLTADESPQG
+3239 
-3251 PTLGFDR
+3251 
-3258 VTYLGTIQN
+3258 
-3267 DVAQVGPITIIQGF
+3267 
-3281 TDDVTLALYGDL
+3281 
-3293 AVYFTTRR
+3293 
-3301 EASVVTV
+3301 
-3308 TMVTPIPTELIPDN
+3308 
-3322 RIVVLEIRASSPQAN
+3322 
-3337 TAFATIVLEAILE
+3337 
-3350 DDTPPTIQLAFDA
+3350 
-3363 PFYTGSYNTID
+3363 
-3374 GLRLDTSI
+3374 
-3382 ALAGGHDANT
+3382 
-3392 QFGLQGENSQWFSV
+3392 
-3406 SPGSNT
+3406 
-3412 VTIVVSSAIPEA
+3412 
-3424 VLASNRKFVFVIT
+3424 
-3437 AQRPGALSAQATI
+3437 
-3450 VISLT
+3450 
-3455 ADESPQGPTLG
+3455 
-3466 FDRVTYLGTIQNDV
+3466 
-3480 AQVGP
+3480 
-3485 ITIIQGFT
+3485 
-3493 DDVTL
+3493 
-3498 ALYGDLAVYFT
+3498 
-3509 TRREA
+3509 
-3514 SVVTVTMVTP
+3514 
-3524 IPTELIPDNR
+3524 
-3534 IVVLEIR
+3534 
-3541 ASSPQANTAF
+3541 
-3551 ATIVL
+3551 
-3556 EAILEDDT
+3556 
-3564 PPTIQLA
+3564 
-3571 FDAPFYT
+3571 
-3578 GSYNTIDGLRLDTS
+3578 
-3592 IALAGGHDANT
+3592 
-3603 QFGLQGENSQWF
+3603 
-3615 SVSPGSNTVTIV
+3615 
-3627 VSSAIPEAVLASNRK
+3627 
-3642 FVFVITAQRPG
+3642 
-3653 ALSAQATIVISLTA
+3653 
-3667 DESPQGPTLGFDRVT
+3667 
-3682 YLGTIQNDVA
+3682 
-3692 QVGPITI
+3692 
-3699 IQGFTDDVT
+3699 
-3708 LALYGDLAVYFTT
+3708 
-3721 RREASVVTVTMVTPI
+3721 
-3736 PTELIPDNRI
+3736 
-3746 VVLEIRASSPQA
+3746 
-3758 NTAFATIVL
+3758 
-3767 EAILEDDT
+3767 
-3775 PPTIQLAFDAPFY
+3775 
-3788 TGSYN
+3788 
-3793 TIDGLRLDTSI
+3793 
-3804 ALAGGHDANTQFGL
+3804 
-3818 QGENSQWFSVS
+3818 
-3829 AGSNSVTIVV
+3829 
-3839 SSAIPEAV
+3839 
-3847 LASNRKFVFLI
+3847 LI

-3876 TEGSSNGNDA
+3876 TDGSSNGNVA
-3886 EFEYAFYEGVIQGND
+3886 EFENVFYEGVIQGND

-3914 TTVDVIGDYSSLFM
+3914 TTVDVIGDYSNLFM
-3928 ARALDGVVTVGASG
+3928 ARASDGVVTVGASG

-3979 TVTFSSET
+3979 TVTFSSEL

-4045 VYTFQVVATSVITQA
+4045 VYAFQVVATSVITQA

-4069 VEAVTVCEDG
+4069 VEG

-4091 DEEQAHRNLV
+4091 DEEQPHRNLV

-4230 TDDLEERILPRS
+4230 TDDLEEKILPRS

-4337 QLSAAVGYEVKSL
+4337 QLSAAVGYEVKAL

-4406 NVISTLTLEDHLEDM
+4406 NVISTLTLEDHLQDIN
-4421 YIFERDI
+4421 IFERDI

-4434 IVLSVLL
+4434 VVLSVLL

-4530 ILDMPVP
+4530 ILDVPVP
-4537 EVSPPIPIVIQSIDK
+4537 EVIPPIPIVIQSIDK

-4598 SSQAGYEVYRL
+4598 SSRAGYEVYRL